1 MIQVLQI
8 VKDLVSP
15 ARRRTDAAK
24 KGKSSTGMYSV
35 FQVIY
40 CKPEKFW
47 SLITVKLCILDTLK
61 CSLLWH
67 VQLL

>member
-24 KGKSSTGMYSV
+24 KGKSSTGLYSV
-35 FQVIY
+35 FGVIY
-40 CKPEKFW
+40 YKSEICW
-47 SLITVKLCILDTLK
+47 SLVIVEYLLNF
-61 CSLLWH
+61 LWH
-67 VQLL
+67 VQLP